1 MKNSLRFS
9 HEALDDL
16 DEIREYI
23 QEDSCNPD
31 IALNAINQILD
42 AIDILR
48 DYPELGATLFST
60 FGVESDY
67 RSLICGSYIAFYR
80 VDDGKVYIE
89 RVLSGR
95 RDYLRVLFGEL
106 PENGIEAMSAPR

>member
-1 MKNSLRFS
+1 MDRLIVQQNSVLLFIKKCRFIPFGS
-9 HEALDDL
+9 
-16 DEIREYI
+16 I
-23 QEDSCNPD
+23 
-31 IALNAINQILD
+31 D
-42 AIDILR
+42 AIDILQ
-48 DYPELGATLFST
+48 DYSELGATLFST

-95 RDYLRVLFGEL
+95 RDYLRILFGDL
-106 PENGIEAMSAPR
+106 PGNGIGAMSALR